1 MKFVTVV
8 PCYNEEKRL
17 DGDAVLALTRT
28 GGHVLFVNDGSRDGT
43 AALLDSVVG
52 RSGGKAK
59 ALHLAKNAGKAE
71 AVRAGL
77 LEAMREGADRVGYF
91 DADLATPASEMLRL
105 FTLLDQPEVQF
116 AMASRVALLGRHIE
130 RTPMRHYLGRVFAS
144 AASLAITLRVYDT
157 QCGAKALR
165 ATPHLK
171 EALSEPFT
179 TRWVFDVE
187 LMMRL
192 IKAGVPHS
200 AFVEMPL
207 RAWVDVKG
215 SKLSGDA
222 MVGAAMDLARLAW
235 WFRR

>member
-28 GGHVLFVNDGSRDGT
+28 GGHVLFVNDGSKDGT
-43 AALLDSVVG
+43 AALLDSLVARG
-52 RSGGKAK
+52 DGKVK
-59 ALHLAKNAGKAE
+59 ALHLGKTGGRAWG
-71 AVRAGL
+71 VRPVLLGGL
-77 LEAMREGADRVGYF
+77 GEGAVRVGYF
-91 DADLATPASEMLRL
+91 VADLATPASGMLRL

-116 AMASRVALLGRHIE
+116 AMASRVALLGRNIE

-157 QCGAKALR
+157 QCGAKALG
-165 ATPHLK
+165 ATPQLR
-171 EALSEPFT
+171 EALAQPFT

-192 IKAGVPHS
+192 LKAGVPHS

-215 SKLSGDA
+215 SKLSGNA
-222 MVGAAMDLARLAW
+222 MAGAAMDLARLAW